1 MPAGTRKQ
9 ASRKAKAPDA
19 EAPSLDHGP
28 DTVGKALELIHPVA
42 KTSKRTSSKKR
53 GHEDPDSD
61 ADTSPV
67 RKKTNVADQSPLLP
81 PPCPPPALPPPPNA
95 LPTNKPRKGHK
106 AKVPDVELPP
116 PGHGS
121 ETVDNVLED
130 TRTVL
135 TGKHTEK
142 RSHENVDSGIDTGP
156 AKKKSRETVSP
167 PSEPETP
174 SQHEVQKTPPQ
185 KPLPNARSPLPQ
197 RDGRNEHPGA
207 RVAGKKR
214 RTSAEVAAE
223 KAAKEEKK
231 RQLAQLEAEKRELLA
246 QMEVDEDEQE
256 LDYQV
261 NVVRRLSDVRFVKP
275 GDCESESEGE
285 VFDLNVDSSE
295 PEDVES
301 MEADK
306 KKKPVSMI

>member
-1 MPAGTRKQ
+1 MLPNNANC
-9 ASRKAKAPDA
+9 
-19 EAPSLDHGP
+19 LLH
-28 DTVGKALELIHPVA
+28 IHPVA
-42 KTSKRTSSKKR
+42 KTSKRTTSKKR
-53 GHEDPDSD
+53 SHEDPDSD
-61 ADTSPV
+61 ADTSNA
-67 RKKTNVADQSPLLP
+67 RKKTNVADQPPLLP
-81 PPCPPPALPPPPNA
+81 PPCPPPALPPPPNT
-95 LPTNKPRKGHK
+95 LPTNKPQKGRK
-106 AKVPDVELPP
+106 AKVPNMELPP
-116 PGHGS
+116 PGHKS
-121 ETVDNVLED
+121 ETVDNVLDD
-130 TRTVL
+130 TCTVV

-156 AKKKSRETVSP
+156 ARKKSHKTVSP
-167 PSEPETP
+167 PPEPETP
-174 SQHEVQKTPPQ
+174 SHHEVQKPP
-185 KPLPNARSPLPQ
+185 PNARSPLPQ

-231 RQLAQLEAEKRELLA
+231 CRLAQLEVEKRELLA
-246 QMEVDEDEQE
+246 QMDVDEDEQE

-275 GDCESESEGE
+275 GNCESESEGE

-295 PEDVES
+295 PEDVEP

-306 KKKPVSMI
+306 KRKPVSVI